1 MLTMMTPQHMDHVS
15 IARDGVRFVING
27 LPLCAAPNP
36 PHSGRC
42 DGVVVIA
49 AHAGRE
55 VRFHPGDVIKSVDGM
70 KVTRAGQFISLV
82 QKALQSGQKTI
93 RLGRV
98 RDGTYQV
105 VQLQAADAPVL
116 QALQTIPIPPR
127 PPSVAPHHHSRHA
140 RVGGSTRPGE
150 RMRPARTV
158 SPVRGSRV
166 SAARRPG

>member
-15 IARDGVRFVING
+15 IVRDGVRFVING

-42 DGVVVIA
+42 DGIVVIA

-55 VRFHPGDVIKSVDGM
+55 VHFLPGDVIKSVNGT

-98 RDGTYQV
+98 RDGAYQV
-105 VQLQAADAPVL
+105 VRLQAADAPVL
-116 QALQTIPIPPR
+116 QALQTLPMPSR
-127 PPSVAPHHHSRHA
+127 PPQPPSFVPH
-140 RVGGSTRPGE
+140 P
-150 RMRPARTV
+150 
-158 SPVRGSRV
+158 
-166 SAARRPG
+166 